1 MASSRHIIDMWMFMS
16 APQPADTRQYLTC
29 GQRCSANQS
38 TPRGAGTQFS
48 GRWIETGK
56 IVAHRG
62 EGVTRSHVSAQV
74 AEMKVF
80 ERKCAALMVNNNT
93 QPRSI
98 SRSILNHLRVFA
110 WPYNGRCS
118 SKREPR

>member
-1 MASSRHIIDMWMFMS
+1 M
-16 APQPADTRQYLTC
+16 
-29 GQRCSANQS
+29 
-38 TPRGAGTQFS
+38 
-48 GRWIETGK
+48 
-56 IVAHRG
+56 
-62 EGVTRSHVSAQV
+62 TRSHVSAQV

-110 WPYNGRCS
+110 WSYNGRCS
-118 SKREPR
+118 SKREPRWVDTYSEESDDARKAVKEGSIKIRGYIHFVAGSSRSD